1 MTLPLVVLAAC
12 AILLGFIGTPFW
24 PWFQDFLNGQQVA
37 GSEGSVIPLM
47 VVSSLIVFAGLGLG
61 WWFYGRKRL
70 ENAGQP
76 DSLEQLRP
84 DIFRL
89 LQNKYFVDEF
99 YEATIIRFTAW
110 WSRACDW
117 LDTWVW
123 NGAVQLISYFVLGL
137 SWLSRSADEFI
148 VNLGFDEGCRGLTL
162 GGKVLSRLQDG
173 RVQHYLRVIGVAFT
187 VLVLLLLWG
196 CHTS

>member
-1 MTLPLVVLAAC
+1 LPLLVLAAC

-24 PWFQDFLNGQQVA
+24 PWFQDFLNGQRSAVT
-37 GSEGSVIPLM
+37 EGGVVPLM

-61 WWFYGRKRL
+61 WWFYGRKPL
-70 ENAGQP
+70 ENAVQP
-76 DSLEQLRP
+76 DPLEQLRP

-117 LDTWVW
+117 LDAWVW
-123 NGAVQLISYFVLGL
+123 NGAVQLVSYFVIGL

-173 RVQHYLRVIGVAFT
+173 RVQHYLRIIGVAFA

-196 CHTS
+196 CHAS